1 MKESSHFMKKYRRK
15 ILGGLGLLL
24 VLLAAFFTWYVND
37 DYDAA
42 DRALTALTTTEQVEV
57 IEGNPIQ
64 FLPQNEEETHTGI
77 IFYPGGKVE
86 EEAYA
91 PIMQAFAEEG
101 YAVFLA
107 DMPFGL
113 AVLDINA
120 AEDIITDNPDI
131 TNWYIMGHSLGGSM
145 AAIFAEG
152 NLNSLAGLI
161 LLAAYSTA
169 DLSQTDLPVLS
180 ILASEDEVL
189 DSAQVEEN
197 RPLLPDDAVEVIIE
211 GGNHAQFGSY
221 GLQEGDGEASISEIE
236 QQQAVIDAVL
246 TFIEANN

>member
-1 MKESSHFMKKYRRK
+1 MKESSHFMKKYKRK
-15 ILGGLGLLL
+15 ILGGLVLLL
-24 VLLAAFFTWYVND
+24 VILAAFFTWYVND
-37 DYDAA
+37 DYDASA
-42 DRALTALTTTEQVEV
+42 RALAALNTTEQVEV
-57 IEGNPIQ
+57 IEGNPIR
-64 FLPQNEEETHTGI
+64 FLPQKEQASTTGI

-91 PIMQAFAEEG
+91 PMMQALAEEG
-101 YAVFLA
+101 YSVFLA

-120 AEDIITDNPDI
+120 AEDIITDNSGI
-131 TNWYIMGHSLGGSM
+131 SKWYIMGHSLGGSM

-169 DLSQTDLPVLS
+169 DLSQKDLPVLS
-180 ILASEDEVL
+180 ILASEDQVL

-197 RPLLPDDAVEVIIE
+197 RLLLPDDAVEAIIE

-221 GLQEGDGEASISEIE
+221 GPQDGDGEASISEIE

>member
-1 MKESSHFMKKYRRK
+1 MKESSHFMKKYKRK
-15 ILGGLGLLL
+15 ILGGLVLLL
-24 VLLAAFFTWYVND
+24 VILAAFFTWYVND
-37 DYDAA
+37 DYDASA
-42 DRALTALTTTEQVEV
+42 RALAALNTTEQVEV

-64 FLPQNEEETHTGI
+64 FLPQKEPEVNTGI

-91 PIMQAFAEEG
+91 PIMQALAEEG

-113 AVLDINA
+113 AVFDINA
-120 AEDIITDNPDI
+120 AKEIIADKPDI

-145 AAIFAEG
+145 AAIFAG
-152 NLNSLAGLI
+152 NNHERLAGLI

-169 DLSQTDLPVLS
+169 DLSQTNLPVLS
-180 ILASEDEVL
+180 IIASEDEVL
-189 DSAQVEEN
+189 DSAKVEEN
-197 RPLLPDDAVEVIIE
+197 QSFLPDDTVEIIIE

-221 GLQEGDGEASISEIE
+221 GPQDGDGEPFISEKE
-236 QQQAVIDAVL
+236 QQQVVIDAVKA
-246 TFIEANN
+246 FIEADH